1 MYVQKTIKRATKK
14 PLVGNQRL
22 SQKEV
27 VYDDLMGSVIK
38 RGNLYHNFIVAQ
50 TCEKARANLCNKSE
64 LFRLFFR

>member
-38 RGNLYHNFIVAQ
+38 RGNLYYIFSIAVIS
-50 TCEKARANLCNKSE
+50 EKQMAKL
-64 LFRLFFR
+64 